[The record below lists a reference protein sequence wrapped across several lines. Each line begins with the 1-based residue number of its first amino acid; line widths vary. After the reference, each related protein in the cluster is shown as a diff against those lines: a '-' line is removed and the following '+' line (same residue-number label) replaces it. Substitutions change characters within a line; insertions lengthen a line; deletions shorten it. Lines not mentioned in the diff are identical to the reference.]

1 MMIGA
6 DTRSRD
12 TQQRRTPAEAADRNG
27 IPCVPRVRRSNRVVW
42 DGPTAHDSSGLPSGL
57 PCGWSPVVVSCASCQ
72 LTVTCVVHLA
82 NIDVLRQSSPE
93 PPSCVCVLVHCDHTL
108 YAGWEDVAEFLD
120 AIHDVPA
127 EVRLLLLYLLHSV
140 RVILPCPPPLSP
152 RPLVLLVLSLSSSS
166 RPHRPPPARLRPP
179 PGCDHRVTTPC

>member
-108 YAGWEDVAEFLD
+108 CAGWEDVAEFLD

-127 EVRLLLLYLLHSV
+127 EVRLLLPAPLRSCH
-140 RVILPCPPPLSP
+140 PPLSSSPVPSSSRPP
-152 RPLVLLVLSLSSSS
+152 RSFALLVLSPSS
-166 RPHRPPPARLRPP
+166 PPS
-179 PGCDHRVTTPC
+179 G